1 MTMDVHKTKHA
12 RIKKCFARFFTRS
25 DLDQMRES
33 LYFSNIITAGNS
45 YWMFLERGKI
55 IFLNILNIFFI
66 FLNCFN
72 VLMSKI
78 IFKK

>member
-1 MTMDVHKTKHA
+1 
-12 RIKKCFARFFTRS
+12 
-25 DLDQMRES
+25 MRES

>member
-33 LYFSNIITAGNS
+33 LYFSNIITAGNG
-45 YWMFLERGKI
+45 YRMFLERGKI
-55 IFLNILNIFFI
+55 IFLNI
-66 FLNCFN
+66 
-72 VLMSKI
+72 
-78 IFKK
+78 